1 MKNFINMA
9 VFNRIN
15 MVHNNEAKNLSMMTL
30 LSMHGWIIIESQ

>member
-1 MKNFINMA
+1 MA

-30 LSMHGWIIIESQ
+30 SMHGWIIIENQ

>member
-1 MKNFINMA
+1 MKNFINVA

-30 LSMHGWIIIESQ
+30 SMHGWIIIENQ